1 MGRTTTKAGFM
12 QKDLLESGAVS
23 AFCESVAIML
33 SAGIQTDEA
42 VHMLGEKME
51 DATFKR
57 VCDHIYKELLAGKNL
72 AEAMESSGAFPEHA
86 LNMVRAGEETGRTES
101 VLRGLAVYY
110 DEESRLFAKVQ
121 SSIAYPAALL
131 CVMSVILLF
140 TVLAILPV
148 FMDTYASFAGT
159 LTSGSFLSVNVAMVI
174 GWAALVVTLIVTI
187 VALLGAIRCR
197 SVRGRIS
204 IIRTLNGFPATK
216 QAMYQ
221 ISLSRFTSALSTY
234 VASGIDSNVAMREAM
249 DTVDNKVLYTKLEP
263 AYTAMLDI
271 DNTKSLA
278 QAIYENN
285 IFEPV
290 YARML
295 MVGTRSGSTDEVLDN
310 LSSTFF
316 DDAVVQMDRTI
327 DSIEPALAAF
337 MTLAVGATL
346 LSVMLPLIGIMGS
359 IG

>member
-1 MGRTTTKAGFM
+1 M
-12 QKDLLESGAVS
+12 QQNTLLESGAVS

-42 VHMLGEKME
+42 VHLLGEKME
-51 DATFKR
+51 SSTFKA
-57 VCDHIYKELLAGKNL
+57 VCDKVYARLIAGDDL
-72 AEAMESSGAFPEHA
+72 AEAMEATRAFPEHA
-86 LNMVRAGEETGRTES
+86 LNMVRAGEATGRTES

-110 DEESRLFAKVQ
+110 DEESRLFTKVQ

-148 FMDTYASFAGT
+148 FMDVYKSFAGT
-159 LTSGSFLSVNVAMVI
+159 LTSGSFLFVNIAMGI
-174 GWAALVVTLIVTI
+174 GWVALVVTLIVTAI
-187 VALLGAIRCR
+187 ALFAAFKCR
-197 SVRGRIS
+197 SEKGRQSVIQW
-204 IIRTLNGFPATK
+204 LNKFPATK

-221 ISLSRFTSALSTY
+221 ISLSRFTSALSTL
-234 VASGIDSNVAMREAM
+234 VASGVDSNVAMQRAM
-249 DTVDNKVLYTKLEP
+249 ETVDNKALREKLQP
-263 AYTAMLDI
+263 AYNSMMDLDSA
-271 DNTKSLA
+271 KSLS
-278 QAIYENN
+278 QAIYEND

-295 MVGTRSGSTDEVLDN
+295 MVGTRSGSTDEVLDD
-310 LSSTFF
+310 LSTTFF
-316 DDAVVQMDRTI
+316 DDAVVQIDRSI
-327 DSIEPALAAF
+327 DSIEPILAAF

-346 LSVMLPLIGIMGS
+346 LAVMLPLIGIMGS